1 LGLPICQ
8 CISPPWP
15 KPAERIK
22 EKTVAKL
29 GGYEFPEFTLL
40 ESVALGQR
48 IAREF
53 AGEVSRHGL
62 ARSLG
67 MAERGGAFAAR
78 VGALRMWA
86 IASGRS
92 RLRVTRDGLRAGNP
106 LSPQEAESARRS
118 LAASV
123 PLFFEIAKRLGG
135 EPYDDARLAVL
146 LEELT
151 GADRNDVKARLA
163 TVSRVYSEVRP
174 LLPVQQGQIAQRAQS
189 QEGPEDAGPV
199 APAGRPSDGA
209 RPFTATQAVLA
220 NPPAE
225 PLKPTPGRLH
235 IVLPDGVLSL
245 SETVANLDAA
255 LTVLWAH
262 RQLVAARQ
270 AELPGAAPVSPGP
283 DFVLRNR
290 APRPHG
296 AGSRTGDD

>member
-1 LGLPICQ
+1 MEQ
-8 CISPPWP
+8 
-15 KPAERIK
+15 
-22 EKTVAKL
+22 TVAKL
-29 GGYEFPEFTLL
+29 GPYEFPEFTLL

-123 PLFFEIAKRLGG
+123 PLFLEITKRLGG
-135 EPYDDARLAVL
+135 EPFDDARLAVL

-163 TVSRVYSEVRP
+163 VVSRVFSEARP
-174 LLPVQQGQIAQRAQS
+174 LLPAPSQAAGQGTHEEEQ
-189 QEGPEDAGPV
+189 PDEDTRGAAVAHAGGRQGLSAAALAGPV
-199 APAGRPSDGA
+199 ALSSAPSESL
-209 RPFTATQAVLA
+209 R
-220 NPPAE
+220 
-225 PLKPTPGRLH
+225 PTPGRLH

-262 RQLVAARQ
+262 RQIVAARH
-270 AELPGAAPVSPGP
+270 AEQSGAAPVGPGP

-290 APRPHG
+290 APRPQG